1 MGYEITFLVSRHNDN
16 SKPEWNEL
24 TQDFG
29 AGFVE
34 VEWGCSFFGHLL
46 GMPEDIIEI
55 TDAYLDYMKR
65 QSDSIFKQYDD
76 RMEWL
81 SRAMDALKPGYDG
94 YAEDVDGYVREIMDL
109 EKEQA
114 DDWKLADG
122 IISFLETLLKSGKC
136 KVWACPSY

>member
-1 MGYEITFLVSRHNDN
+1 MGYEVTFLVSKYDDN
-16 SKPEWNEL
+16 SKPVWNDL

-34 VEWGCSFFGHLL
+34 VEWGGSFVGHLL

-55 TDAYLDYMKR
+55 DGRYIDYMKHEA
-65 QSDSIFKQYDD
+65 DALFKGYND

-81 SRAMDALKPGYDG
+81 SRSMDALKPGYDG
-94 YAEDVDGYVREIMDL
+94 YAEDIDGYVREIMDL

-114 DDWKLADG
+114 DDWKLADKV
-122 IISFLETLLKSGKC
+122 ITFLEVLLGSGLC
-136 KVWACPSY
+136 KVWVAPSY